1 MVEKPNTLYKT
12 RDVAVH
18 FGVMNRTVIDWV
30 RKGKLTAIRLSTG
43 QYRIT
48 GESFQKL
55 VRPAPKKR
63 AR

>member
-1 MVEKPNTLYKT
+1 MVEKPNTLYRT
-12 RDVAVH
+12 REVAAH

-30 RKGKLTAIRLSTG
+30 RKGRLTAIRLASG

-48 GESFQKL
+48 VESFQKL
-55 VRPAPKKR
+55 ITYPGKR